1 MGNPLYAVRETGLCP
16 ACRFP
21 RDSTYHFRLHVP
33 RDRWPASMG
42 KSAPRVEHGP
52 YERAVAFSEY
62 EAVIDALDAVIEAND
77 ADTCEACGLRGGG
90 DDCPHIDVFAAVSDV
105 NDRHV
110 VYASSELPEDGA
122 TTTTAYAVVSYG
134 PNHPNSAIVAAV
146 SGEASAPGFR
156 TFPDAA
162 DAEVPPSPEAAPTC
176 VCGRVAA
183 SNAGLAAHQRHCA
196 QFKAVTA

>member
-62 EAVIDALDAVIEAND
+62 
-77 ADTCEACGLRGGG
+77 
-90 DDCPHIDVFAAVSDV
+90 DV
-105 NDRHV
+105 NDRRV
-110 VYASSELPEDGA
+110 IYASSELPEDGA
-122 TTTTAYAVVSYG
+122 TTTTTYAVVSYG

-146 SGEASAPGFR
+146 SGEASAPGS
-156 TFPDAA
+156 TTLPEAVDAGVA
-162 DAEVPPSPEAAPTC
+162 PSPEAAPTC

-183 SNAGLAAHQRHCA
+183 SNAGLAAHQRHCE
-196 QFKAVTA
+196 QFKAVTNGA

>member
-42 KSAPRVEHGP
+42 KGAPRVEHGP

-62 EAVIDALDAVIEAND
+62 E
-77 ADTCEACGLRGGG
+77 
-90 DDCPHIDVFAAVSDV
+90 
-105 NDRHV
+105 
-110 VYASSELPEDGA
+110 
-122 TTTTAYAVVSYG
+122 
-134 PNHPNSAIVAAV
+134 AV

-183 SNAGLAAHQRHCA
+183 SNAGLAAHQRHCE
-196 QFKAVTA
+196 QFKAVTNGA

>member
-62 EAVIDALDAVIEAND
+62 EAVIDVLDAVIEAND
-77 ADTCEACGLRGGG
+77 ADTCEVCGLRGGG
-90 DDCPHIDVFAAVSDV
+90 DDCPHIDVFAAVS
-105 NDRHV
+105 
-110 VYASSELPEDGA
+110 
-122 TTTTAYAVVSYG
+122 
-134 PNHPNSAIVAAV
+134 
-146 SGEASAPGFR
+146 GEASAPGSHAL
-156 TFPDAA
+156 PEVVDAGVA
-162 DAEVPPSPEAAPTC
+162 PSPEAAITC
-176 VCGRVAA
+176 ECGWAVPAD
-183 SNAGLAAHQRHCA
+183 SGNPAGAYRLHRA
-196 QFKAVTA
+196 KAKQHREVTA